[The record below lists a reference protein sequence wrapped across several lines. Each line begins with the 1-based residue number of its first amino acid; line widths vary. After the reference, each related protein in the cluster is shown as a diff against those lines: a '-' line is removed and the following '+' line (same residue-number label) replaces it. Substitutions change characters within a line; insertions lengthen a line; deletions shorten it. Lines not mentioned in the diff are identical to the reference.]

1 MTLATRVKPIG
12 LVLCAIVVV
21 LAIAHWLGETPA
33 VQRTL
38 TNVGGTGNACT
49 CSYRIEP

>member
-12 LVLCAIVVV
+12 LVLIAIVVV
-21 LAIAHWLGETPA
+21 FAIAHWHGEKPA
-33 VQRTL
+33 APRTL